1 MKVYFES
8 GFWGHHGYDHAGKEV
23 GIQQSFNWSGK
34 NCYIPAIYICGKGI
48 VLDLCIE
55 GEPEQI
61 RNFVEKW
68 SKVDDRRLSKEDHE
82 KMVQE
87 YPLNLAFRS
96 CMQVNGKELRQ
107 SRGAG
112 ITWIPENVLPE
123 NTEMSPEAKAVAEY
137 YGLDLTKG
145 WGIQRLSF
153 PWKGRK
159 VKELQDIKLVLEQPP
174 VSLFGIRFPTPANGE
189 SFTFQHPVTRTEH
202 ILTVQEVVQEE
213 LHVPFYA
220 QKGTE
225 FPEHYTVMSYTLM
238 PDLSDRNFTI
248 RDCGESDEPRV
259 KMGSG
264 TSGSI
269 GIIGGADGPTAVI
282 LTKKEAGTLHMSHSA
297 FRFEPGEEIEWQM
310 IFREKL
316 VEDMV
321 ITLMEGAE

>member
-1 MKVYFES
+1 MKVFFES
-8 GFWGHHGYDHAGKEV
+8 GFWGHYGYDHAGKEIQ
-23 GIQQSFNWSGK
+23 IQQNFCWSGK
-34 NCYIPAIYICGKGI
+34 KCYIPAIYICGKGI

-61 RNFVEKW
+61 QNFMEKW
-68 SKVDDRRLSKEDHE
+68 GEIEDRRLSKEDHE
-82 KMVQE
+82 KITQE
-87 YPLNLAFRS
+87 YPLNLTFRS
-96 CMQVNGKELRQ
+96 GLQVNGKELRQ

-112 ITWIPENVLPE
+112 ITWVPENVLPE
-123 NTEMSPEAKAVAEY
+123 SMDMSPEAKEVAEY

-153 PWKGRK
+153 PWKGKK
-159 VKELQDIKLVLEQPP
+159 VKQLQDINLVLEQPP
-174 VSLFGIRFPTPANGE
+174 VSLFGMRFPTPAKGE
-189 SFTFQHPVTRTEH
+189 SLTIKHPVTGAEH

-238 PDLSDRNFTI
+238 PDISDRNFTI

-259 KMGSG
+259 KMGAG

-282 LTKKEAGTLHMSHSA
+282 LTKKESGILHAAHSA
-297 FRFEPGEEIEWQM
+297 FRFEPVDKIEWQV

-316 VEDMV
+316 VED
-321 ITLMEGAE
+321 IKIKLI